1 MAEERQPVVSRARD
15 TTDAGTLSTTRRAGY
30 IASLCICG
38 IFRRSSDASPS
49 SGTGAIQRHRPR
61 ALHRTR
67 RQVNQ
72 LAANMNTNMAELM
85 GMLRNQNRTSSSYTP
100 PPEYRPTVDLN
111 QVVPPIYVTDNED
124 LSFSTMAYAPAV
136 HPVNDPLPPPP
147 APTAVPLLPAAFLST
162 DSAMHTLPPLAM
174 PAQSPIYTI
183 PPPMVPP
190 QLKSIPGHAIA
201 PEDQDSRFQEECSA
215 PCNPPSKR
223 PIPCKPAKQALVHPA
238 IHRTMRLC
246 ILQTPRVHPDF

>member
-124 LSFSTMAYAPAV
+124 LSFSTMAVPSLGFHGTESRSQMIQTLLLHLSIMQLIGQAP
-136 HPVNDPLPPPP
+136 
-147 APTAVPLLPAAFLST
+147 VPLATAPFY
-162 DSAMHTLPPLAM
+162 SATHFELACTFSGMQCTL
-174 PAQSPIYTI
+174 Q
-183 PPPMVPP
+183 
-190 QLKSIPGHAIA
+190 
-201 PEDQDSRFQEECSA
+201 
-215 PCNPPSKR
+215 
-223 PIPCKPAKQALVHPA
+223 PAKQAPY
-238 IHRTMRLC
+238 T
-246 ILQTPRVHPDF
+246 LQTRQASARAPRNPQDNAPVHIANPSGPSRLLNFCQGSVPTLKFLFRGLSPRVRPDF